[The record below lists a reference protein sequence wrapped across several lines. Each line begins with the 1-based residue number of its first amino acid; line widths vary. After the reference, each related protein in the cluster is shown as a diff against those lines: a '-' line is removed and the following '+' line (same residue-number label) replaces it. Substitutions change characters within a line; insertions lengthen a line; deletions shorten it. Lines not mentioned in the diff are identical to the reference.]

1 MPNAPTLTATIDAN
15 PCPRVLV
22 TFTSLAA
29 GTQTINVYRTAEGRR
44 FKVRGGVNL
53 FAVGGA
59 VVLDFECPF
68 QVPASYQAEQF
79 DVSGLSLGFT
89 DASTITLNVTQT
101 WIHQPLSPTLAVT
114 AKITM
119 DSAND
124 ISRPT
129 PGGTEWPEG
138 AVVGTL
144 IGGQRRGVT
153 QMPMRLKFAST
164 TDLDEFS
171 SMLGGYTTNFPAV
184 LCVRTPGPAPR
195 IPRLLFASFL
205 DPHEVIGGVNRL
217 LTVQATVDEVT
228 PPAPGIIIPTL
239 RRADLD
245 VAYATRGAGDAA
257 YATRLARDTDYT
269 KAGLAG

>member
-1 MPNAPTLTATIDAN
+1 MAYAPTLTATIDSN

-22 TFTSLAA
+22 AFTSLAA

-59 VVLDFECPF
+59 SVMDFECPF
-68 QVPASYQAEQF
+68 QTAASYQAEQF
-79 DVSGLSLGFT
+79 NASGVSLGFT
-89 DASTITLNVTQT
+89 DAASITLAVTQT

-114 AKITM
+114 AKILM
-119 DSAND
+119 DSANEF
-124 ISRPT
+124 SRPA

-144 IGGQRRGVT
+144 IGGQRRGLT
-153 QMPMRLKFAST
+153 QMSMHVKFGSIA
-164 TDLDEFS
+164 DLDEFS

-205 DPHEVIGGVNRL
+205 DAREVIGGVNRL

-257 YATRLARDTDYT
+257 YSTRGARDSDYT